1 MDFMRPYFEIGRNT
15 ASKFGY
21 EKIWDRY
28 MAIEARDRDKF
39 ARHNADIRF
48 LKEEIEQEKTRFLK
62 QNLPAAAKLWM
73 WGYLTSDDPINS
85 ELDIYIDILI
95 NQQGSDYGIVTDRMQ
110 IEQFLPAEAVFTE

>member
-1 MDFMRPYFEIGRNT
+1 
-15 ASKFGY
+15 
-21 EKIWDRY
+21 

-48 LKEEIEQEKTRFLK
+48 LKEEIEQEKIRFLK